1 MLYIHYFFLGRFK
14 TITKLTTKTISVK
27 LTRLEKNERESLF
40 RKYDGGGNGDGGT
53 GEGGCNGGGGYGGPT
68 NSGKVG
74 LTG

>member
-1 MLYIHYFFLGRFK
+1 MGRFK

-40 RKYDGGGNGDGGT
+40 GKYDGGGT
-53 GEGGCNGGGGYGGPT
+53 GEGGCDGGGGYGGST

>member
-40 RKYDGGGNGDGGT
+40 GNGNGNGDGGT
-53 GEGGCNGGGGYGGPT
+53 GEGGCDGGGGYGGPT